1 MNLYNM
7 KVIKFIKKNISVF
20 NFISIMIFFYLVKFI
35 FINKSNEEDN
45 HLIFFLIA
53 FVILIILIFF
63 LLFDFILK
71 KIITQRLK
79 LNFVELLITTTLFSI
94 LYLIFY
100 TS

>member
-1 MNLYNM
+1 M
-7 KVIKFIKKNISVF
+7 KIVEFIKKNISVF
-20 NFISIMIFFYLVKFI
+20 NCISIMIFFYLVKFI
-35 FINKSNEEDN
+35 YINKSNEEDN

-53 FVILIILIFF
+53 FVIFIILIFS

-79 LNFVELLITTTLFSI
+79 LNFVELLITITLFSI